1 MLIFLA
7 CIFSAGNEY
16 IIEHA
21 NGFNVTANNKI
32 QFKRFTYDLVLQNKD
47 SFIWLTVQKY
57 TLDDNGRIEQIDDP
71 VLVWKTINIFL
82 HI

>member
-1 MLIFLA
+1 MLILLA

-21 NGFNVTANNKI
+21 NGFNVTTNNKI

-47 SFIWLTVQKY
+47 SFIWLTVENIHEMN
-57 TLDDNGRIEQIDDP
+57 NGRI
-71 VLVWKTINIFL
+71 KTSIIL
-82 HI
+82 AR